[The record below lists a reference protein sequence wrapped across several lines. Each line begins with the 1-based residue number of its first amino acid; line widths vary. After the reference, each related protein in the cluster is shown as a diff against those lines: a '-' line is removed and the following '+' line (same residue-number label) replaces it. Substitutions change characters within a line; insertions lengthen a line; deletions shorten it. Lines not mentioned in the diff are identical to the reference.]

1 MNDALYQLYTHKE
14 VTQEECERVSHDP
27 KEFLRMIGVTPM
39 EEQDIATTSGE
50 RKLSGGLK
58 R

>member
-1 MNDALYQLYTHKE
+1 
-14 VTQEECERVSHDP
+14 
-27 KEFLRMIGVTPM
+27 VTPM
-39 EEQDIATTSGE
+39 EEQDIAAAPGE